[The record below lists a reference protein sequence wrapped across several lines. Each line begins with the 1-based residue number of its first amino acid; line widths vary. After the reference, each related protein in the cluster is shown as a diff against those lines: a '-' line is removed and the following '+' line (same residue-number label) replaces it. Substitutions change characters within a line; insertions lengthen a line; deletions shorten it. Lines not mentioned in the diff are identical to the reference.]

1 MGFLRRLA
9 FILGL
14 LLGLTTVA
22 AAGAVALTYL
32 FTGKL
37 ASVEMREDKPEITL
51 MTPDQV
57 AALIRAQ
64 RKGKSEAELDEQ
76 PGGESDDSQE

>member
-9 FILGL
+9 FLLGL

-22 AAGAVALTYL
+22 VAGAVALTYL

-37 ASVEMREDKPEITL
+37 ASVEMSEDKPEITL
-51 MTPDQV
+51 MTPDEV
-57 AALIRAQ
+57 AALIRTQ
-64 RKGKSEAELDEQ
+64 RTGKGGAEVEEQ
-76 PGGESDDSQE
+76 AGGESDD

>member
-9 FILGL
+9 FLMGL

-37 ASVEMREDKPEITL
+37 ASVEMSEDKPEITL
-51 MTPDQV
+51 MTPDEV

-64 RKGKSEAELDEQ
+64 RSSKGGAELEEQ
-76 PGGESDDSQE
+76 SGGESDD